1 MDDNM
6 LSQEEIDALLKAV
19 NSEQNSSA
27 PVEDLTDQEKDVL
40 GEIGNISMGT
50 SATTLYTLLRNKVSI
65 TTPQVKVMTWDELR
79 SKYAIPYVGVLV
91 EYVEGLKGFTMLIL
105 KIEDAKKIADLMMGG
120 DGTNADMEL
129 SEIVLSAVGEAMNQ
143 MVGSASVSLSNMLYT
158 KINISPP
165 KVYVVNFDSDEIK
178 DIPIYG
184 QKIVRISF
192 RMIVGDIINS
202 EIMQLLPLDFAKA
215 LVEKLLS
222 GQQSQ
227 SPSESTAE
235 ETGSAAEE
243 GTYKRIDDVEMRSS
257 KEEEKETIT
266 STEKSNN
273 AIKSSDKT
281 VKVSPVKF
289 QELEDERVENI
300 SNKITLIKDVPL
312 EVTVELGRTH
322 KLIKE
327 ILELGPGSIIELNK
341 MAGEPVDIL
350 VNGKNVAK
358 GEVVVIDENFGVRI
372 TEIL

>member
-79 SKYAIPYVGVLV
+79 SEYAIPYVGVLV

-192 RMIVGDIINS
+192 KMIVGDIIKS

-227 SPSESTAE
+227 SSPESTAE

-243 GTYKRIDDVEMRSS
+243 STYKRIDDVEMRPS
-257 KEEEKETIT
+257 KAEEKEAIT

>member
-19 NSEQNSSA
+19 NGEQSSS
-27 PVEDLTDQEKDVL
+27 VSGDDLTDQEKDVL

-50 SATTLYTLLRNKVSI
+50 SATTLYTLLNNKVSI
-65 TTPQVKVMTWDELR
+65 TTPDVKVLTWDELK
-79 SKYAIPYVGVLV
+79 SQYDIPYVGILV

-120 DGTNADMEL
+120 DGTNTDMEL
-129 SEIVLSAVGEAMNQ
+129 SEMVLSAVGEAMNQ
-143 MVGSASVSLSNMLYT
+143 MVGSASISLSNMLYT

-165 KVYVVNFDSDEIK
+165 KVYVVNFDSDDTK
-178 DIPIYG
+178 DMPIYG
-184 QKIVRISF
+184 QKVVRIAF
-192 RMIVGDIINS
+192 KMVVGNIINS

-222 GQQSQ
+222 GQH
-227 SPSESTAE
+227 SEPEVERVQEEVASTVEAKAPKIDSRE
-235 ETGSAAEE
+235 RKSFLEDGEDEAITRERSKGNTVKGTG
-243 GTYKRIDDVEMRSS
+243 
-257 KEEEKETIT
+257 
-266 STEKSNN
+266 
-273 AIKSSDKT
+273 KT

-289 QELEDERVENI
+289 QELDEEESNSL

-372 TEIL
+372 IEIL

>member
-19 NSEQNSSA
+19 SSEQNSS
-27 PVEDLTDQEKDVL
+27 PSVEDLTDQEKDVL

-79 SKYAIPYVGVLV
+79 SEYAIPYVGILV
-91 EYVEGLKGFTMLIL
+91 EYVEGLEGFTMLIL

-120 DGTNADMEL
+120 DGTNVDMEL

-143 MVGSASVSLSNMLYT
+143 MVGSACVSLSNMLYT
-158 KINISPP
+158 TINISPP

-178 DIPIYG
+178 GIPIYG
-184 QKIVRISF
+184 QKIVRIAF

-222 GQQSQ
+222 GQQNE
-227 SPSESTAE
+227 PSSELTAE
-235 ETGSAAEE
+235 EIDSAAEAS
-243 GTYKRIDDVEMRSS
+243 THKRIDDTEMTPSKVEV
-257 KEEEKETIT
+257 KEAVT
-266 STEKSNN
+266 SNEKSSQ

-289 QELEDERVENI
+289 QELEDEQGENI